1 MRAIDLLNGRLKL
14 RHLVLVVAV
23 ADQGSVLRAAEH
35 LHLAQP
41 AVTRSLREVERILG
55 VELFTRGPRGV
66 TPTLFGEAFV
76 EHARSVL
83 AELRRAGERI
93 TGLADGEV
101 GTVTIGTLLA
111 GSNVLLPR
119 AIAALKRDRPGITV
133 IVQEATFDAQ
143 VPRLLDGEIDL
154 ILGRLNPID
163 GARGLRQIDLYS
175 EPVRLVARTG
185 HPARERRDL
194 RLADL
199 LEYPWVLPLQRTA
212 LRQELEQVFRAERLP
227 LPADLVECTSNL
239 TVSTLVRDTDMI
251 AALPD
256 LVARAGGGIA
266 PLPVPL
272 EPVRRPVGVTLAAGR
287 PPTPSARLM
296 LDRLREQAAELSAQI
311 AAGWSASPGA
321 PASPGAA
328 GSDGAMGAEGAA
340 GSDGADEAEQGP
352 AHR

>member
-1 MRAIDLLNGRLKL
+1 MRPLDLLNGRLKL
-14 RHLVLVVAV
+14 RHLVLVVAI

-41 AVTRSLREVERILG
+41 AVTRSLREVEGVLG

-66 TPTLFGEAFV
+66 TPTLFGDAFV
-76 EHARSVL
+76 EHARAVL

-93 TGLADGEV
+93 AGLADGEV

-119 AIAALKRDRPGITV
+119 AIAALKRDRPGIRV

-163 GARGLRQIDLYS
+163 DLRGLRQITLYG
-175 EPVRLVARTG
+175 EPVRLVARRD
-185 HPARERRDL
+185 HPARSRPGL

-199 LEYPWVLPLQRTA
+199 IGYPWVLPLEQTA
-212 LRQELEQVFRAERLP
+212 LRTELEQVFRAEGLALP
-227 LPADLVECTSNL
+227 GDLVECTSVL
-239 TVSTLVRDTDMI
+239 TVRTLVRDTDMI
-251 AALPD
+251 AALPE
-256 LVARAGGGIA
+256 LVARTDAGIA

-272 EPVRRPVGVTLAAGR
+272 ETVRRQVGVTLPAHRA
-287 PPTPSARLM
+287 PTPSARIM
-296 LDRLREQAAELSAQI
+296 IDHLRREAAELTA
-311 AAGWSASPGA
+311 
-321 PASPGAA
+321 
-328 GSDGAMGAEGAA
+328 
-340 GSDGADEAEQGP
+340 
-352 AHR
+352 

>member
-14 RHLVLVVAV
+14 RHLVLVVAI
-23 ADQGSVLRAAEH
+23 ADHGSVLRAAEH

-41 AVTRSLREVERILG
+41 AVTRSLREVEAVLG
-55 VELFTRGPRGV
+55 VDLFTRGPRGV
-66 TPTLFGEAFV
+66 TPTMFGDAFI
-76 EHARSVL
+76 EHARAAL

-163 GARGLRQIDLYS
+163 DLRGLRQITLYG
-175 EPVRLVARTG
+175 EPVRLVARNG
-185 HPARERRDL
+185 HPARALPDL
-194 RLADL
+194 GLADL
-199 LEYPWVLPLQRTA
+199 LAYPWVLPLERTA
-212 LRQELEQVFRAERLP
+212 LRTELVQLFRAEGLALP
-227 LPADLVECTSNL
+227 GNLVECTSVL
-239 TVSTLVRDTDMI
+239 TVRTLVRDTDMI
-251 AALPD
+251 AALPE
-256 LVARAGGGIA
+256 LVARTDAGIA

-272 EPVRRPVGVTLAAGR
+272 EAVRRQVGVTLPAHRA
-287 PPTPSARLM
+287 PTPSARLM
-296 LDRLREQAAELSAQI
+296 LDHLRREAAELT
-311 AAGWSASPGA
+311 G
-321 PASPGAA
+321 
-328 GSDGAMGAEGAA
+328 
-340 GSDGADEAEQGP
+340 
-352 AHR
+352 